1 MTDLFRPLPA
11 ADAFQ
16 VPHGRHAL
24 RRHPAL
30 ARLHAWI
37 HSHSD
42 AGYVTRAEAVSMLPP
57 LILDCQPR
65 DSMLDMCAAPG
76 SKTTQLLEAVGD
88 GVLVVA
94 NDMDPKRAY
103 MLATH
108 TRRIEPRVHDDNDSI
123 IL

>member
-1 MTDLFRPLPA
+1 MPPLLKKYMTAEMEKFATDAANPEKAAEGDKQVAAVTDLFRPLPA

-24 RRHPAL
+24 RLHPAL

-57 LILDCQPR
+57 LILDC
-65 DSMLDMCAAPG
+65 
-76 SKTTQLLEAVGD
+76 
-88 GVLVVA
+88 
-94 NDMDPKRAY
+94 
-103 MLATH
+103 
-108 TRRIEPRVHDDNDSI
+108 
-123 IL
+123 